1 VTDEENGPI
10 PPRGWETP
18 DSDAAF
24 EGEVDFFLALIGQL
38 LAAAPEELRLR
49 LTQAARA
56 LLQALRALLDWLAE
70 RLTAGESSSPVEVHD
85 IPIL

>member
-1 VTDEENGPI
+1 MSDEENGAI

-18 DSDAAF
+18 DSEAVF
-24 EGEVDFFLALIGQL
+24 EGEVDFFLALLGQL
-38 LAAAPEELRLR
+38 LAAAPDELRLR

-70 RLTAGESSSPVEVHD
+70 RLISGESGPVEVHD